1 MAKVTNYIDRL
12 VAELCPE
19 GVEYRPIEEL
29 FTTRN
34 GYTPSKSN
42 SSYWE
47 NGTVP
52 WFRMEDIRENG
63 GILSESLQSVHE
75 SALKKGGMFPA
86 GSIIVAT
93 SATIGEHALI
103 NVDFLCN
110 QRFTVLI
117 LKDEFKNLLSPKF
130 IYYYSF
136 ILDRWCLSNTT
147 QSSFASVDMKRFKK
161 FEFPVPPM
169 EIQEA
174 IVEIFDKF
182 TNLEAEL
189 EAELEAR
196 TLQYEYYRDSLFEAL
211 DCPRAT
217 LGELGKFYGGLK
229 GKTKNDFGSSG
240 ARYIS
245 YKNVYENISTDFT
258 WPDFVQVKEGEN
270 QLSLMKGDI
279 LLTGSS
285 ENMEESGLSSVVTKE
300 PGEKAYLNSFSICYR
315 LNDPSILN
323 PEFSKYLFRS
333 RLARKQ
339 IIRTA
344 QGVTRFNVSKKKLAN
359 VTIPIPSLEE
369 QQRIVDILDRFDALT
384 TSLSE
389 GLPAELAARRSQYE
403 YYRDQLLT
411 FPRKGENQ

>member
-1 MAKVTNYIDRL
+1 MAEVTNYIDRL
-12 VAELCPE
+12 VAELCPD

-47 NGTVP
+47 NGPVP

-63 GILSESLQSVHE
+63 GVLSEAMQSVHE

-161 FEFPVPPM
+161 FEFPVPPL

-174 IVEIFDKF
+174 IVEILDKF
-182 TNLEAEL
+182 TNMEAEL

-211 DCPRAT
+211 DCPRVP

-245 YKNVYENISTDFT
+245 YKNVYENISADFT

-285 ENMEESGLSSVVTKE
+285 ENMEEAGLSSVVTKE
-300 PGEKAYLNSFSICYR
+300 PEEEAYLNSFSICYR
-315 LNDPSILN
+315 LNDPNILN

-359 VTIPIPSLEE
+359 VSVPIPSLEE
-369 QQRIVDILDRFDALT
+369 QQRIVDILDRFDSLT
-384 TSLSE
+384 SSLSE

-403 YYRDQLLT
+403 YYRDRLLT

>member
-1 MAKVTNYIDRL
+1 MAEVTNYIDRL
-12 VAELCPE
+12 VAELCPD
-19 GVEYRPIEEL
+19 GVEYRPLGELLGYEQPTKYLVSSKDYDDSYPTPVLTAGKTFILGYTNETEGIYPASKEEPVIIFDD
-29 FTTRN
+29 FTTAFKWVEF
-34 GYTPSKSN
+34 PFKAKSSAMKMLTLKSGNNSLFKYVYYAMQCIVYN
-42 SSYWE
+42 SS
-47 NGTVP
+47 
-52 WFRMEDIRENG
+52 D
-63 GILSESLQSVHE
+63 
-75 SALKKGGMFPA
+75 
-86 GSIIVAT
+86 
-93 SATIGEHALI
+93 HARQWI
-103 NVDFLCN
+103 S
-110 QRFTVLI
+110 
-117 LKDEFKNLLSPKF
+117 K
-130 IYYYSF
+130 YSN
-136 ILDRWCLSNTT
+136 IE
-147 QSSFASVDMKRFKK
+147 V
-161 FEFPVPPM
+161 PVPPL

-174 IVEIFDKF
+174 IVEILDKF

-245 YKNVYENISTDFT
+245 YKNVYENISADFT

-300 PGEKAYLNSFSICYR
+300 PEEKAYLNSFSICYR

-359 VTIPIPSLEE
+359 VSVPIPTLEE

-384 TSLSE
+384 SSLSE

-403 YYRDQLLT
+403 YYRDQLLS

>member
-1 MAKVTNYIDRL
+1 MADVMNYIDRL
-12 VAELCPE
+12 VAELCPD
-19 GVEYRPIEEL
+19 GVEYRPLGDVVEYAKKREKDGTGVHL
-29 FTTRN
+29 YVGVENLKSDFLGCSPVN
-34 GYTPSKSN
+34 GSK
-42 SSYWE
+42 
-47 NGTVP
+47 
-52 WFRMEDIRENG
+52 G
-63 GILSESLQSVHE
+63 GIIFQKDDILLGNIRPY
-75 SALKKGGMFPA
+75 LKKMWLSNAEGVSSPDVLVLR
-86 GSIIVAT
+86 IQENEEENIVAKY
-93 SATIGEHALI
+93 LYY
-103 NVDFLCN
+103 
-110 QRFTVLI
+110 I
-117 LKDEFKNLLSPKF
+117 LSSSKF
-130 IYYYSF
+130 VAYNISHSRGGKMPRGNKAK
-136 ILDRWCLSNTT
+136 ILE
-147 QSSFASVDMKRFKK
+147 

-174 IVEIFDKF
+174 IVEILDKF
-182 TNLEAEL
+182 TN
-189 EAELEAR
+189 LEAR

>member
-1 MAKVTNYIDRL
+1 MADVTNYIDRL
-12 VAELCPE
+12 VAELCPD
-19 GVEYRPIEEL
+19 GVEYRTLGEIADV
-29 FTTRN
+29 TS
-34 GYTPSKSN
+34 GYVFPVKYQGNEKSAEDN
-42 SSYWE
+42 IPFYKVSDMNLPGNEMFMTSSNNY
-47 NGTVP
+47 V
-52 WFRMEDIRENG
+52 
-63 GILSESLQSVHE
+63 SAE
-75 SALKKGGMFPA
+75 SAKEMRASLAQPE
-86 GSIIVAT
+86 SIIFPKIGAAIAT
-93 SATIGEHALI
+93 NKKRILTEKSIVDNNVMVVTARSVI
-103 NVDFLCN
+103 NSKFLYY
-110 QRFTVLI
+110 VLSGFDLMSWSMGAGAVPSI
-117 LKDEFKNLLSPKF
+117 KK
-130 IYYYSF
+130 
-136 ILDRWCLSNTT
+136 
-147 QSSFASVDMKRFKK
+147 SVVVKH
-161 FEFPVPPM
+161 EVPVPPL

-174 IVEIFDKF
+174 IVEILDKF
-182 TNLEAEL
+182 TN
-189 EAELEAR
+189 LEAR

-211 DCPRAT
+211 DCPRVP

-245 YKNVYENISTDFT
+245 YKNVYENISADFT

-300 PGEKAYLNSFSICYR
+300 PEEKAYLNSFSICYR

-359 VTIPIPSLEE
+359 VSIPIPSLEE

-384 TSLSE
+384 SSLSE

>member
-1 MAKVTNYIDRL
+1 MAEVTNYIDRL
-12 VAELCPE
+12 VAELCPD

-161 FEFPVPPM
+161 FEFPVPPL

-174 IVEIFDKF
+174 IVEILDKF

-211 DCPRAT
+211 DCPRVPLGSLGVRNKGIAITASKMRT
-217 LGELGKFYGGLK
+217 LEPGNKDVRIFAAGSTFVDTDSSFIPDKGILEGPAIIVKSRGHIGFEYYEGKF
-229 GKTKNDFGSSG
+229 THKNELW
-240 ARYIS
+240 S
-245 YKNVYENISTDFT
+245 Y
-258 WPDFVQVKEGEN
+258 
-270 QLSLMKGDI
+270 SLTSDLVEQKFI
-279 LLTGSS
+279 YYYLLTQ
-285 ENMEESGLSSVVTKE
+285 
-300 PGEKAYLNSFSICYR
+300 AYHLH
-315 LNDPSILN
+315 
-323 PEFSKYLFRS
+323 E
-333 RLARKQ
+333 LARGKS
-339 IIRTA
+339 
-344 QGVTRFNVSKKKLAN
+344 VKLPQLA
-359 VTIPIPSLEE
+359 VKDTDELLVPLPSLEE

>member
-1 MAKVTNYIDRL
+1 MADVMNYIDRL
-12 VAELCPE
+12 VAELCPD
-19 GVEYRPIEEL
+19 GVEYRPLGELLAYEQPTKYLVSSKDYDDSYPTPVLTAGKTFILGYTNETEGIYPASEEEPVIIFDDFTTAFKWVEFPFKAKSSAMKMLTLKSGTNSLFKYVYYAMQCIVYNSSDHARQWISKYSNIEVPVPPVEIQEAIVEILDKFTNLEAELEAELEARTLQYEYYRDLLLASFSEPTVKFYPIEEL

-110 QRFTVLI
+110 QRFTVLTP
-117 LKDEFKNLLSPKF
+117 KEEFKSLLLPKF
-130 IYYYSF
+130 LYYYSF
-136 ILDRWCLSNTT
+136 VLDRWCLSNTT

-161 FEFPVPPM
+161 FEFPVP
-169 EIQEA
+169 
-174 IVEIFDKF
+174 
-182 TNLEAEL
+182 
-189 EAELEAR
+189 
-196 TLQYEYYRDSLFEAL
+196 
-211 DCPRAT
+211 
-217 LGELGKFYGGLK
+217 
-229 GKTKNDFGSSG
+229 
-240 ARYIS
+240 
-245 YKNVYENISTDFT
+245 
-258 WPDFVQVKEGEN
+258 
-270 QLSLMKGDI
+270 
-279 LLTGSS
+279 
-285 ENMEESGLSSVVTKE
+285 
-300 PGEKAYLNSFSICYR
+300 
-315 LNDPSILN
+315 
-323 PEFSKYLFRS
+323 
-333 RLARKQ
+333 
-339 IIRTA
+339 
-344 QGVTRFNVSKKKLAN
+344 
-359 VTIPIPSLEE
+359 SLEE
-369 QQRIVDILDRFDALT
+369 QQRIVDILDRFDSLT

-411 FPRKGENQ
+411 FPRKGDNQ

>member
-1 MAKVTNYIDRL
+1 MAEVTNYIDRL
-12 VAELCPE
+12 VAELCPD

-174 IVEIFDKF
+174 IVEILDKF

-196 TLQYEYYRDSLFEAL
+196 SLQYGYYRDSLFEAL

>member
-1 MAKVTNYIDRL
+1 MAEGTNYIDRL
-12 VAELCPE
+12 VAELCPD
-19 GVEYRPIEEL
+19 GVEYRPLGDVVEYAKKREKDGTGVHL
-29 FTTRN
+29 YVGVENLKSDFLGCSPVN
-34 GYTPSKSN
+34 GSK
-42 SSYWE
+42 
-47 NGTVP
+47 
-52 WFRMEDIRENG
+52 G
-63 GILSESLQSVHE
+63 GIIFQKDDILLGNIRPY
-75 SALKKGGMFPA
+75 LKKMWLSNAEGVSSPDVLVLR
-86 GSIIVAT
+86 IQENEEENIVAKY
-93 SATIGEHALI
+93 LYY
-103 NVDFLCN
+103 
-110 QRFTVLI
+110 I
-117 LKDEFKNLLSPKF
+117 LSSSKF
-130 IYYYSF
+130 VAYNISHSRGGKMPRGNKAK
-136 ILDRWCLSNTT
+136 ILE
-147 QSSFASVDMKRFKK
+147 
-161 FEFPVPPM
+161 FEFPVPPT

-174 IVEIFDKF
+174 IVEILDKF
-182 TNLEAEL
+182 TNLEVEL
-189 EAELEAR
+189 EGELEGELEAR

-211 DCPRAT
+211 NCPRAT

-245 YKNVYENISTDFT
+245 YKNVYENISVDFT

-285 ENMEESGLSSVVTKE
+285 ENMEEAGLSSVVTKE
-300 PGEKAYLNSFSICYR
+300 PEEEAYLNSFSICYR

-359 VTIPIPSLEE
+359 VSIPIPSLEE
-369 QQRIVDILDRFDALT
+369 QQRIVGILDRFDALT
-384 TSLSE
+384 SSLSE

>member
-1 MAKVTNYIDRL
+1 MADVTNYIDRL
-12 VAELCPE
+12 VAELCPD

-161 FEFPVPPM
+161 FEFPVPPL

-174 IVEIFDKF
+174 IVEILDKF

-211 DCPRAT
+211 DCPRVPLDSFA
-217 LGELGKFYGGLK
+217 KIK
-229 GKTKNDFGSSG
+229 NGKTYKDFGAGNIPVYGSG
-240 ARYIS
+240 GIMTYVDRFS
-245 YKNVYENISTDFT
+245 YNKPTVLIPRKGSLWNLFYLEEPFLNVDTIFYTEIDEE
-258 WPDFVQVKEGEN
+258 QVIPKFLYYFLKTAHLEDLNTAGGVP
-270 QLSLMKGDI
+270 SLTQK
-279 LLTGSS
+279 
-285 ENMEESGLSSVVTKE
+285 V
-300 PGEKAYLNSFSICYR
+300 LNKV
-315 LNDPSILN
+315 L
-323 PEFSKYLFRS
+323 
-333 RLARKQ
+333 
-339 IIRTA
+339 
-344 QGVTRFNVSKKKLAN
+344 
-359 VTIPIPSLEE
+359 IPVPSLEE

-384 TSLSE
+384 GSLSE

>member
-1 MAKVTNYIDRL
+1 
-12 VAELCPE
+12 
-19 GVEYRPIEEL
+19 
-29 FTTRN
+29 
-34 GYTPSKSN
+34 
-42 SSYWE
+42 
-47 NGTVP
+47 
-52 WFRMEDIRENG
+52 
-63 GILSESLQSVHE
+63 
-75 SALKKGGMFPA
+75 MFPA

-174 IVEIFDKF
+174 IVEILDKF

>member
-1 MAKVTNYIDRL
+1 MAEVTNYIDRL
-12 VAELCPE
+12 VAELCPD
-19 GVEYRPIEEL
+19 GVEYRSLESLGKRNKGTAITASKMRSLEPGNKDLRIFAAGSTFVDTDSSNIPAKDILHGPAIIVKSRGYIGFEYYEKSFTHKNEMWSYTLDSNIVNQKFIYYYLLTQAYYLQELARSKSVKLPQLSVKDTDSLEVPVPPLEIQEAIVEILDKFTNLEAELEAELEARTLQYEYYRDSLLASFSESAVKFYSIEEL

-63 GILSESLQSVHE
+63 GVLSEALQSVHE

-110 QRFTVLI
+110 QRFTVLTP
-117 LKDEFKNLLSPKF
+117 KEEFKSLLLPKF
-130 IYYYSF
+130 LYYYSF
-136 ILDRWCLSNTT
+136 VLDRWCLANTT

-161 FEFPVPPM
+161 FEFP
-169 EIQEA
+169 
-174 IVEIFDKF
+174 
-182 TNLEAEL
+182 L
-189 EAELEAR
+189 
-196 TLQYEYYRDSLFEAL
+196 
-211 DCPRAT
+211 
-217 LGELGKFYGGLK
+217 
-229 GKTKNDFGSSG
+229 
-240 ARYIS
+240 
-245 YKNVYENISTDFT
+245 
-258 WPDFVQVKEGEN
+258 
-270 QLSLMKGDI
+270 
-279 LLTGSS
+279 
-285 ENMEESGLSSVVTKE
+285 
-300 PGEKAYLNSFSICYR
+300 
-315 LNDPSILN
+315 
-323 PEFSKYLFRS
+323 
-333 RLARKQ
+333 
-339 IIRTA
+339 
-344 QGVTRFNVSKKKLAN
+344 
-359 VTIPIPSLEE
+359 PSLEE

>member
-1 MAKVTNYIDRL
+1 MADVMNYIDRL
-12 VAELCPE
+12 VADLCPD
-19 GVEYRPIEEL
+19 GVEYRPLGELLAYEQPTKYLVSSKDYDDSYPTPVLTAGKTFILGYTNETEGIYPASEEEPVIIFDDFTTAFKWVEFPFKAKSSAMKMLTLKSGTNSLFKYVYYAMQCIVYNSSDHARQWISKYSNIEVPVPPVEIQEAIVEILDKFTNLEAELEAELEARTLQYEYYRDLLLASFSEPTVKFYPIEEL

-110 QRFTVLI
+110 QRFTVLTP
-117 LKDEFKNLLSPKF
+117 KEEFKSLLLPKF
-130 IYYYSF
+130 LYYYSF
-136 ILDRWCLSNTT
+136 VLDRWCLSNTT

-161 FEFPVPPM
+161 FEFPVP
-169 EIQEA
+169 
-174 IVEIFDKF
+174 
-182 TNLEAEL
+182 
-189 EAELEAR
+189 
-196 TLQYEYYRDSLFEAL
+196 
-211 DCPRAT
+211 
-217 LGELGKFYGGLK
+217 
-229 GKTKNDFGSSG
+229 
-240 ARYIS
+240 
-245 YKNVYENISTDFT
+245 
-258 WPDFVQVKEGEN
+258 
-270 QLSLMKGDI
+270 
-279 LLTGSS
+279 
-285 ENMEESGLSSVVTKE
+285 
-300 PGEKAYLNSFSICYR
+300 
-315 LNDPSILN
+315 
-323 PEFSKYLFRS
+323 
-333 RLARKQ
+333 
-339 IIRTA
+339 
-344 QGVTRFNVSKKKLAN
+344 
-359 VTIPIPSLEE
+359 SLEE
-369 QQRIVDILDRFDALT
+369 QQRIVDILDRFDSLT

-411 FPRKGENQ
+411 FPRKGDNQ

>member
-1 MAKVTNYIDRL
+1 MAEVTNYIDRL
-12 VAELCPE
+12 MAELCPD
-19 GVEYRPIEEL
+19 GVDFYTIDEL
-29 FTTRN
+29 ITLDFGTRITKSKDAGTIYPVYGGGGASFRTDNYNRENKYVVSRFAMSEKCVRYVSGKFWMLDSGFT
-34 GYTPSKSN
+34 YSVKDESLL
-42 SSYWE
+42 SYKYISYWLLNAQQE
-47 NGTVP
+47 
-52 WFRMEDIRENG
+52 IYAC
-63 GILSESLQSVHE
+63 SSQS
-75 SALKKGGMFPA
+75 AQRNLKTA
-86 GSIIVAT
+86 
-93 SATIGEHALI
+93 
-103 NVDFLCN
+103 
-110 QRFTVLI
+110 
-117 LKDEFKNLLSPKF
+117 EFK
-130 IYYYSF
+130 
-136 ILDRWCLSNTT
+136 
-147 QSSFASVDMKRFKK
+147 RF
-161 FEFPVPPM
+161 EVPVPPL

-174 IVEIFDKF
+174 VVEILDKF

-211 DCPRAT
+211 DCPRVS

-245 YKNVYENISTDFT
+245 YKNVYENISADFT

-285 ENMEESGLSSVVTKE
+285 ENMEEAGLSSVVTKE
-300 PGEKAYLNSFSICYR
+300 PEEKAYLNSFSICYR

-359 VTIPIPSLEE
+359 VSLPIPSLEE

>member
-1 MAKVTNYIDRL
+1 MVEVTNYIDRL
-12 VAELCPE
+12 VAELCPD

-42 SSYWE
+42 SSYWA

-63 GILSESLQSVHE
+63 GILSKSLQSVHE
-75 SALKKGGMFPA
+75 NALKKGGMFPS

-130 IYYYSF
+130 LYYYSF
-136 ILDRWCLSNTT
+136 VLDRWCLANTT

-161 FEFPVPPM
+161 FEFPVPPL

-174 IVEIFDKF
+174 IVEILDKF
-182 TNLEAEL
+182 TN
-189 EAELEAR
+189 LEAR

-211 DCPRAT
+211 DCPRVP

-229 GKTKNDFGSSG
+229 GKTKNDFGSYG

-245 YKNVYENISTDFT
+245 YKNVYENISADFT

-285 ENMEESGLSSVVTKE
+285 ENMEEAGLSSVVTEE
-300 PGEKAYLNSFSICYR
+300 PEEKAYLNSFSICYR
-315 LNDPSILN
+315 LNDPNILN

-359 VTIPIPSLEE
+359 VSVPIPSLEE

-403 YYRDQLLT
+403 YYRDQLLS

>member
-1 MAKVTNYIDRL
+1 MAEVTNYIDRL
-12 VAELCPE
+12 VAELCPD
-19 GVEYRPIEEL
+19 GVEYRPLGELLAYEQPTKYLVSSKDYDDSYPTPVLTAGKTFILGYTNETEGIYPASKEEPVIIFDDFTTAFKWVEFPFKAKSSAMKMLTLKSGTDSLFKYVYYAMQCIVYNSSDHARQWISKYSNIEVPVPPIEIQEAIVEILDKFTNLEAELEAELEARTLQYEYYRDSLLASFSESAVKFYSIEEL

-63 GILSESLQSVHE
+63 GVLSEALQSVHE

-110 QRFTVLI
+110 QRFTVLTP
-117 LKDEFKNLLSPKF
+117 KEEFKSLLLPKF
-130 IYYYSF
+130 LYYYSF
-136 ILDRWCLSNTT
+136 VLDRWCLANTT

-161 FEFPVPPM
+161 FEFP
-169 EIQEA
+169 
-174 IVEIFDKF
+174 
-182 TNLEAEL
+182 L
-189 EAELEAR
+189 
-196 TLQYEYYRDSLFEAL
+196 
-211 DCPRAT
+211 
-217 LGELGKFYGGLK
+217 
-229 GKTKNDFGSSG
+229 
-240 ARYIS
+240 
-245 YKNVYENISTDFT
+245 
-258 WPDFVQVKEGEN
+258 
-270 QLSLMKGDI
+270 
-279 LLTGSS
+279 
-285 ENMEESGLSSVVTKE
+285 
-300 PGEKAYLNSFSICYR
+300 
-315 LNDPSILN
+315 
-323 PEFSKYLFRS
+323 
-333 RLARKQ
+333 
-339 IIRTA
+339 
-344 QGVTRFNVSKKKLAN
+344 
-359 VTIPIPSLEE
+359 PSLEE

>member
-1 MAKVTNYIDRL
+1 MAEGTNYIDRL
-12 VAELCPE
+12 VAELCPD
-19 GVEYRPIEEL
+19 GVEYRPLGDVVEYAKKREKDGTGVHL
-29 FTTRN
+29 YVGVENLKSDFLGCSPVN
-34 GYTPSKSN
+34 GSK
-42 SSYWE
+42 
-47 NGTVP
+47 
-52 WFRMEDIRENG
+52 G
-63 GILSESLQSVHE
+63 GIIFQKDDILLGNIRPY
-75 SALKKGGMFPA
+75 LKKMWLSNAEGVSSPDVLVLR
-86 GSIIVAT
+86 IQENEEENIVAKY
-93 SATIGEHALI
+93 LYY
-103 NVDFLCN
+103 
-110 QRFTVLI
+110 I
-117 LKDEFKNLLSPKF
+117 LSSSKF
-130 IYYYSF
+130 VAYNISHSRGGKMPRGNKAK
-136 ILDRWCLSNTT
+136 ILE
-147 QSSFASVDMKRFKK
+147 
-161 FEFPVPPM
+161 FEFPVPPT

-174 IVEIFDKF
+174 IVEILDKF
-182 TNLEAEL
+182 TNLEVEL
-189 EAELEAR
+189 EGELEAR

-211 DCPRAT
+211 NCPRAT

-245 YKNVYENISTDFT
+245 YKNVYENISVDFT

-285 ENMEESGLSSVVTKE
+285 ENMEEAGLSSVVTKE
-300 PGEKAYLNSFSICYR
+300 PEEEAYLNSFSICYR

-359 VTIPIPSLEE
+359 VSIPIPSLEE
-369 QQRIVDILDRFDALT
+369 QQRIVGILDRFDALT
-384 TSLSE
+384 SSLSE

>member
-1 MAKVTNYIDRL
+1 MADVTNYIDRL
-12 VAELCPE
+12 VAELCPD
-19 GVEYRPIEEL
+19 GVEYRPLGEIVKIK
-29 FTTRN
+29 N
-34 GYTPSKSN
+34 G
-42 SSYWE
+42 
-47 NGTVP
+47 
-52 WFRMEDIRENG
+52 
-63 GILSESLQSVHE
+63 
-75 SALKKGGMFPA
+75 KGYK
-86 GSIIVAT
+86 
-93 SATIGEHALI
+93 
-103 NVDFLCN
+103 DFLPGN
-110 QRFTVLI
+110 IPVYGSGGVMTYVDTFAYDKPTVLI
-117 LKDEFKNLLSPKF
+117 PRKGSLGNLFYLEEPFWNVDTIFYTEIDESCVIPKYLFYVLKSAELEKL
-130 IYYYSF
+130 
-136 ILDRWCLSNTT
+136 NTAGGVPSLT
-147 QSSFASVDMKRFKK
+147 QKVLNKVLI
-161 FEFPVPPM
+161 PVPPL

-174 IVEIFDKF
+174 IVEILDKF

-211 DCPRAT
+211 DCPRVP

-245 YKNVYENISTDFT
+245 YKNVYENISADFT

-285 ENMEESGLSSVVTKE
+285 ENMEEAGLSSVVTKE
-300 PGEKAYLNSFSICYR
+300 PEEKAYLNSFSICYR

-359 VTIPIPSLEE
+359 VSVPIPTLEE

-384 TSLSE
+384 SSLSE